1 MSTKNL
7 AVTLTVLALPL
18 AALATPTGLN
28 NIPTADTIPH
38 RMLAIQAFSSYGGP
52 NQFGAN
58 GPGRPSHWLGFKT
71 GWKFESFQSVNLEWG
86 LDSPILPGRTG
97 SLLFQTKVGGQ
108 PWEKGAF
115 AVGIANV
122 ALTDYDRWSDPFTY
136 AMVAHDF
143 GLARLHGGF
152 GFQTD
157 GNTVLLG
164 IDRTW
169 KVFDRNFNLNADL
182 VQTRNQN
189 GWLPSVGAKYD
200 LHKHVVLET
209 WVNFPDRGTV
219 SVIPKINFVLSF

>member
-1 MSTKNL
+1 MTHRSL
-7 AVTLTVLALPL
+7 LPTLCFLALPL
-18 AALATPTGLN
+18 AALATPTGIN

-58 GPGRPSHWLGFKT
+58 GPGKPSHWLGFKT
-71 GWKFESFQSVNLEWG
+71 GWEFKPVTVEWG
-86 LDSPILPGRTG
+86 LDSPIAPGRTG

-115 AVGIANV
+115 AIGIANV
-122 ALTDYDRWSDPFTY
+122 ALTDRDRWSDPFSY

-157 GNTVLLG
+157 GNSVLLG
-164 IDRTW
+164 VDRTW
-169 KVFDRNFNLNADL
+169 KVFERNFNLNADL
-182 VQTRNQN
+182 VQTRNQR

-200 LHKHVVLET
+200 LHKHIVLET
-209 WVNFPDRGTV
+209 WANLPDRGNV
-219 SVIPKINFVLSF
+219 SVITKLNFVVTF

>member
-1 MSTKNL
+1 MAHSSL
-7 AVTLTVLALPL
+7 FPALCALALPL

-28 NIPTADTIPH
+28 NIPTADTVPH
-38 RMLAIQAFSSYGGP
+38 RTLAIQAFSSYGGP

-58 GPGRPSHWLGFKT
+58 GPGKPLHWLGFKT
-71 GWKFESFQSVNLEWG
+71 GWEFKPVTVEWG
-86 LDSPILPGRTG
+86 LDSPIAPGRTG

-108 PWEKGAF
+108 PWENGAF
-115 AVGIANV
+115 AVGVANV
-122 ALTDYDRWSDPFTY
+122 ALTDQDRWSDPFSY

-157 GNTVLLG
+157 GNSVLLG
-164 IDRTW
+164 VDRTW
-169 KVFDRNFNLNADL
+169 KVFERNFNLNADL
-182 VQTRNQN
+182 VQTRNQR

-209 WVNFPDRGTV
+209 WANLPDRGNV
-219 SVIPKINFVLSF
+219 SVITKINFVVTF